1 MSVGLQLAESDSSK
15 SRQRGSGPMR
25 GPEKFCCL
33 KKICKKGLTRL
44 KSRHIGRSTGGDAL
58 TFPRSPTDTDVQSPG
73 RKNGEGW
80 LSAVFVGEIFDIV
93 GLDEGTCGRRR
104 LVSRSSRPRGSV
116 NVKSF
121 QTCPSRIHYV
131 IDLCRN
137 GSLKRVSLWLSG
149 FWAGAAVGCETT

>member
-1 MSVGLQLAESDSSK
+1 MTPHRTG
-15 SRQRGSGPMR
+15 RGA
-25 GPEKFCCL
+25 
-33 KKICKKGLTRL
+33 
-44 KSRHIGRSTGGDAL
+44 DAPH
-58 TFPRSPTDTDVQSPG
+58 FHRSPTSSDSQSLG
-73 RKNGEGW
+73 LKIGAHW

-149 FWAGAAVGCETT
+149 FWAGAAMGCETT